1 MNNEQHFRKLERM
14 YLSAPINE
22 FYLPSVEISQ
32 GLAIIQT
39 EVKPEFFHAAGS
51 LHGSVYFKLLDDAA
65 FFAVNSLVKDFFVLT
80 VSFNIYLT
88 RPVTKGVL
96 IARGRVVSRSVNYF
110 VAESVLTVN
119 DKEVARG
126 SGSFL
131 RSRIEL
137 AVVDSYR

>member
-1 MNNEQHFRKLERM
+1 MKDEHHFRKLERM

-22 FYLPSVEISQ
+22 FYSPSISISQ
-32 GLAIIQT
+32 GQASIET
-39 EVKPEFFHAAGS
+39 EVKSELFHAAGS

-65 FFAVNSLVKDFFVLT
+65 FFAVNSLVRDVFILT

-88 RPVTKGVL
+88 RQVTQGVL
-96 IARGRVVSRSVNYF
+96 VARGKVVSRSSNYY
-110 VAESVLTVN
+110 VADSVLAVG

-131 RSRIEL
+131 RSKVAL
-137 AVVDSYR
+137 NGVKSYR

>member
-1 MNNEQHFRKLERM
+1 MNNEGHFRKLERM
-14 YLSAPINE
+14 YLSAPINKYYSPE
-22 FYLPSVEISQ
+22 VEISQ
-32 GLAIIQT
+32 GQAVIQT

-96 IARGRVVSRSVNYF
+96 IAQGQVVSRSVNYY

-119 DKEVARG
+119 EKEVARG

-131 RSRIEL
+131 RSKIEL
-137 AVVDSYR
+137 AGVDSYK

>member
-22 FYLPSVEISQ
+22 LYLPSVEISQ
-32 GLAIIQT
+32 GQSVIQT

-51 LHGSVYFKLLDDAA
+51 RQESVYFKLLDDAA

-88 RPVTKGVL
+88 RPVVKGIL
-96 IARGRVVSRSVNYF
+96 IAQGRVVSRSVNYF
-110 VAESVLTVN
+110 VAESVLTIN
-119 DKEVARG
+119 DKDVARG

-131 RSRIEL
+131 RSKIEL
-137 AVVDSYR
+137 AGVDSYK

>member
-1 MNNEQHFRKLERM
+1 MNNKQHFRKLERM

-32 GLAIIQT
+32 GLAVIQT

-137 AVVDSYR
+137 AGVDSYR

>member
-1 MNNEQHFRKLERM
+1 MINEEHYRKLERM
-14 YLSAPINE
+14 YLSAPINQ
-22 FYLPSVEISQ
+22 FYSPSISISKGQAEIK
-32 GLAIIQT
+32 T
-39 EVKPEFFHAAGS
+39 EVKPDFFHAAGS
-51 LHGSVYFKLLDDAA
+51 LHGSVYFKLLDDAS

-96 IARGRVVSRSVNYF
+96 IAQGEVVSRSVNYF
-110 VAESVLTVN
+110 VSDSVLTID

-131 RSRIEL
+131 RSRVEL
-137 AVVDSYR
+137 AEVESYR

>member
-14 YLSAPINE
+14 YLSAPIND
-22 FYLPSVEISQ
+22 FYLPSVSISQ
-32 GLAIIQT
+32 GQALIQT

-65 FFAVNSLVKDFFVLT
+65 FFAVNSLVKGFFVLT

-96 IARGRVVSRSVNYF
+96 IAQGRVVSRSVNYF

-137 AVVDSYR
+137 AEVDSYN